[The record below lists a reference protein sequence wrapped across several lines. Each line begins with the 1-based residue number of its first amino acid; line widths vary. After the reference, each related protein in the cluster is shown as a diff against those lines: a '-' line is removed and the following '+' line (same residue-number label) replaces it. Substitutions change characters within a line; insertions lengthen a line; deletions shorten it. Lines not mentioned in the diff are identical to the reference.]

1 MNEEKRI
8 EWNEEKNNL
17 LRETRG
23 ISFEMFIDD
32 IKNRNYIVRRNEN
45 YPNQKKFIIV
55 KNNYP
60 YCIPYVEDG
69 EKIFL
74 KTIFPNRKLKK
85 EFNL

>member
-23 ISFEMFIDD
+23 VNFEMFIDD

-45 YPNQKKFIIV
+45 YPNQKKFIIF

-60 YCIPYVEDG
+60 YCIPYIEDE